1 MGPLSR
7 GQACAVDVGRM
18 LAELRKELDL
28 LNTAIASL
36 ERVGRQ
42 APAEK
47 EPDIRKAKRPTLKG
61 HGAQPGKSQKAE

>member
-1 MGPLSR
+1 
-7 GQACAVDVGRM
+7 M